1 MLLWD
6 TEYNVRSRVELH
18 AGRGEDCAKGFTEVG
33 GQRGKLCILTLKIG
47 VK

>member
-6 TEYNVRSRVELH
+6 TEYVRSRVELH
-18 AGRGEDCAKGFTEVG
+18 AGHGEDCAKGFTEVG